1 MFRDRSSLISRREFT
16 AESVMALLAGVV
28 VTVTGCGGTSS
39 SPTSPTGTTAGSAQ
53 DVSGVIS
60 ANHGHVATVTAAQIV
75 AANAVS
81 LDIQGSATH
90 AHTVTLTADQV
101 HSIGARQ
108 QVVVTSTTEAGHQHT
123 VTFN

>member
-1 MFRDRSSLISRREFT
+1 
-16 AESVMALLAGVV
+16 MALLAGVV
-28 VTVTGCGGTSS
+28 ITVTGCGGTSS
-39 SPTSPTGTTAGSAQ
+39 SPTSPTGASTGSAQ

-75 AANAVS
+75 TANAVS

-90 AHTVTLTADQV
+90 SHTVTLTADQV
-101 HSIGARQ
+101 HSIGSRQ
-108 QVVVTSTTEAGHQHT
+108 QVAVTSTTEAGHQHT